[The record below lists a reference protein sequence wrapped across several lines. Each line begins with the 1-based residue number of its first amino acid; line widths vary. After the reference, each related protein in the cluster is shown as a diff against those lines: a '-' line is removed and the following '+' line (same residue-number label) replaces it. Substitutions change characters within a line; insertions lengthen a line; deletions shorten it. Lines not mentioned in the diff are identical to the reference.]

1 MSYIK
6 YVART
11 SVLPETRDD
20 LRERLGCY
28 LLIAV
33 WLAIILPLITLPW
46 FLLWRFGPVHSII
59 AAVLAHPVWL
69 LVAGIPAPASGSKPA
84 SCGWMLIVFS
94 TIPAVIVDLVL
105 IVNEFF
111 R

>member
-1 MSYIK
+1 M
-6 YVART
+6 
-11 SVLPETRDD
+11 PETRDD